1 MPPAQKLTE
10 SARCVAH
17 RRPIIQGELSKY
29 SDVTSIQVPTSAN
42 LSPDLSMLSMLSM
55 LPIEGLG
62 GRLSFTFVLLQLKI
76 QL

>member
-29 SDVTSIQVPTSAN
+29 SDVTSIQVPTSVN
-42 LSPDLSMLSMLSM
+42 LSPDLSMLSM